1 MKNIKRI
8 VCLAT
13 LIGTALLFA
22 AGMCAGSN
30 VLPTQAALPT
40 GASSDECSVAAITVT
55 GKLGVSP
62 GVSDTLV
69 GSAASR
75 AVYFSN
81 PNPSGTITVSTL
93 ISDMAATCY
102 VWASPAFS
110 ITDQIQLTTTASA
123 LLVNI
128 PYPVGDAHGP
138 TVTLVL
144 TFSPNITGSALA
156 PHQIVTLT
164 FIQDR
169 TPATWTID
177 APAQSVGRT
186 PVTIDWSASDAD
198 SGAAWL
204 ALLHRQWPATE
215 WATFTI
221 TQVAH
226 APTGTLAFIPPTV
239 WLTEPI
245 TYELAGQV
253 IDYVGNL
260 EPPISPEAYLRVS
273 PARVYLPIIMQPLIN
288 GDFEQGWLNWTH
300 GQGPFLVYTLTHGGG
315 LSQTIALF
323 EGSHRALLG
332 SPDYDNKNANIP
344 VGYAFISRVITV
356 QSSMPVLAFSYRVHS
371 FDTSF
376 GTTKAEYFDTF
387 EVSIDKSPEQV
398 TRAERDGAYGCSG
411 AALNPDN
418 VTRTPTTSG
427 LIVCGGAPQG
437 NTSEWDSSWHTVRI
451 SLAAF
456 ANSAVTLYWAVWS
469 REYDPPYYDDS
480 AYYNTY
486 SYVDD
491 VTLTAGP

>member
-1 MKNIKRI
+1 MKNTKRI
-8 VCLAT
+8 ACMAA
-13 LIGTALLFA
+13 LIGIALLFA
-22 AGMCAGSN
+22 VGVCAGSN
-30 VLPTQAALPT
+30 ALPTQAALPS
-40 GASSDECSVAAITVT
+40 GAISDECFVAALTVT
-55 GKLGVSP
+55 GNLGVSP
-62 GVSDTLV
+62 GISDTLV
-69 GSAASR
+69 GSAANR
-75 AVYFSN
+75 VVYFSN

-93 ISDMAATCY
+93 ISGMAATCY

-110 ITDQIQLTTTASA
+110 ITDQTQLTATAS
-123 LLVNI
+123 VPVVDV

-144 TFSPNITGSALA
+144 TLSPNITGSALA
-156 PHQIVTLT
+156 PYQVVTLT

-169 TPATWTID
+169 TPATWTLG

-186 PVTIDWSASDAD
+186 PVTIDWSASDAG

-204 ALLHRQWPATE
+204 ALLYRQWPTTE

-221 TQVAH
+221 TQVAR
-226 APTGTLAFIPPTV
+226 APTGTLTFVPPTV

-245 TYELAGQV
+245 TYELAGQA

-260 EPPISPEAYLRVS
+260 EPAISPGAWLRVS

-288 GDFEQGWLNWTH
+288 GDFERDWLNWTH
-300 GQGPFLVYTLTHGGG
+300 GQGPFLVHGSG

-332 SPDYDNKNANIP
+332 SPEYDNKNAHIP
-344 VGYAFISRVITV
+344 VGYAFMSRVITV
-356 QSSMPVLAFSYRVHS
+356 PGSMPVLVFSYRVHS
-371 FDTSF
+371 LDTSL
-376 GTTKAEYFDTF
+376 GTAKAEYFDTF
-387 EVSIDKSPEQV
+387 EVSIDKSPGQI
-398 TRAERDGAYGCSG
+398 TRAERDGANGCSG

-437 NTSEWDSSWHTVRI
+437 NTSEWDSGWRTVRI
-451 SLAAF
+451 NLAAF
-456 ANSAVTLYWAVWS
+456 ANSAVTLYWAAWS
-469 REYDPPYYDDS
+469 REYDPPWYDDS

-491 VTLTAGP
+491 VMLTAGP